1 MLDDVEKL
9 LHFCNF
15 LAILKNNKLEFIL
28 ANIFLYQLP
37 TYMLTTPNFL
47 DRDQF
52 RSFNPNLELV
62 QFRSPFQK

>member
-1 MLDDVEKL
+1 MKFTGTFGAISKLDDVEKL

-37 TYMLTTPNFL
+37 IILASDN
-47 DRDQF
+47 
-52 RSFNPNLELV
+52 
-62 QFRSPFQK
+62 